1 MRNCKKSTYLPG
13 KYSIV
18 LMDVLLRPV
27 TNVNSLKG
35 NVDIRNVKSKCYC
48 ISLLV
53 DHKKSIIISG
63 SFVSS
68 IKTKARGSECN
79 SHKMWLLG
87 KCNVRTFCVCSLN
100 QKYTLAHQQMQQ
112 DYERLKQEE
121 NDKSNKLQELM
132 YVYSVRQLPWIL
144 GHLLLKS
151 EWVIIY
157 RFQ

>member
-1 MRNCKKSTYLPG
+1 M
-13 KYSIV
+13 
-18 LMDVLLRPV
+18 
-27 TNVNSLKG
+27 
-35 NVDIRNVKSKCYC
+35 
-48 ISLLV
+48 
-53 DHKKSIIISG
+53 
-63 SFVSS
+63 
-68 IKTKARGSECN
+68 
-79 SHKMWLLG
+79 
-87 KCNVRTFCVCSLN
+87 CNVRTFCVCSLN

-132 YVYSVRQLPWIL
+132 YVYSIWQLSWIL